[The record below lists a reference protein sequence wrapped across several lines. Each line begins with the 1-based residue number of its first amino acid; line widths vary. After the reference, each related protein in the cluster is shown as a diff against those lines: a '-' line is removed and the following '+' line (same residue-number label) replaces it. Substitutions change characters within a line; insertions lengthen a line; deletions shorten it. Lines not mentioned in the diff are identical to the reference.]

1 MADFN
6 KLHGEV
12 LIALPE
18 VRQARTLFVMKEVK
32 DGAPLHF

>member
-6 KLHGEV
+6 RFHGEV

-18 VRQARTLFVMKEVK
+18 VRQSRTFFVMKEVK
-32 DGAPLHF
+32 DGAPLDF